1 MEKIEL
7 NKLISLIK
15 QEEVLKAIN
24 LFQVLIR

>member
-7 NKLISLIK
+7 NKLISLIR